1 MKNILVSML
10 ILLAAASASAQD
22 VQKAITK
29 EAVRLFADKDDA
41 MSVIM
46 IVPKG
51 SVVEIL
57 GLDSLYFNVRF
68 EGSEGFV
75 KSDGLDLDS
84 EIAVTSAENLP
95 AAVPVAQ
102 TEQPSDRYQMLV
114 MKYGEDIGKRLY
126 QNKVWKGITAEMAT
140 DSWGNPKQLNRMYV
154 DQNTDEEWIY
164 SKKYLYFRNGILIN
178 WGPVK

>member
-10 ILLAAASASAQD
+10 LLIAAASASAQD
-22 VQKAITK
+22 NQKAITR
-29 EAVRLFADKDDA
+29 EAARLFADKDDA

-57 GLDSLYFNVRF
+57 SLDSLYFKVSF
-68 EGSEGFV
+68 EGTEGFV

-84 EIAVTSAENLP
+84 EVVETSVESVPAV
-95 AAVPVAQ
+95 VPQPQA
-102 TEQPSDRYQMLV
+102 EQPVDRYQMLV

-140 DSWGNPKQLNRMYV
+140 DSWGKPIQLNRMFV

-164 SKKYLYFRNGILIN
+164 SKKWLYFRNGILIN

>member
-1 MKNILVSML
+1 MKNIFVSMP
-10 ILLAAASASAQD
+10 IVLAAASTSAQD

-57 GLDSLYFNVRF
+57 SLDSLYFKVSF
-68 EGSEGFV
+68 EGTEGFV

-84 EIAVTSAENLP
+84 EVVETSVENVPAV
-95 AAVPVAQ
+95 VPQPQA
-102 TEQPSDRYQMLV
+102 EQPVERKGSSSHRRRSAGGSGRCDLDQTPGSEIQQSTQ
-114 MKYGEDIGKRLY
+114 GE
-126 QNKVWKGITAEMAT
+126 T
-140 DSWGNPKQLNRMYV
+140 
-154 DQNTDEEWIY
+154 
-164 SKKYLYFRNGILIN
+164 
-178 WGPVK
+178 PVS